1 MTKNRY
7 EKLCQYFHSINV
19 RGDHDENDKIHKVRN
34 FVNIL
39 QENFPNMFVPG
50 RKTVLEAIYAQE
62 TN

>member
-7 EKLCQYFHSINV
+7 KKLCQYFHCGNV
-19 RGDHDENDKIHKVRN
+19 CEDHDENDKIHKVRN

-50 RKTVLEAIYAQE
+50 
-62 TN
+62 